1 MLLCFVA
8 FKVGGGDVKLI
19 AMLGA
24 FLGPQQ
30 GITAMLWTFVLAA
43 CMGLIVLIW
52 RVGPM
57 RTIVLAFRRIAF
69 ALAPMWF
76 RPLTDEDHAQFQPPL
91 FLAPAR
97 SGGGD
102 DSVLCGGL
110 PNLVNATMPSN
121 RLKSHDFA
129 ALAKRI
135 SAWTTNSLLTLIVLV
150 AGLGFGRQTLKWWA
164 ADASPSSVVA
174 LPTDSPDDLAQ
185 LHTLQ
190 FGDNS
195 WSLRRRLV
203 AGDKNKAVEQ
213 LRTACR
219 EVLVTGASADK
230 PPTGEDRFLA
240 FLAGSTPV
248 DQEPGKWRLYELQE
262 TFPDDGRRGETL
274 DAPAGAGET
283 EPCPIR
289 VSRGGVGTGIAGG
302 RQAMDVEHVSVG
314 GAFYRRTLWLE

>member
-1 MLLCFVA
+1 M
-8 FKVGGGDVKLI
+8 
-19 AMLGA
+19 
-24 FLGPQQ
+24 
-30 GITAMLWTFVLAA
+30 
-43 CMGLIVLIW
+43 
-52 RVGPM
+52 
-57 RTIVLAFRRIAF
+57 
-69 ALAPMWF
+69 
-76 RPLTDEDHAQFQPPL
+76 
-91 FLAPAR
+91 
-97 SGGGD
+97 
-102 DSVLCGGL
+102 
-110 PNLVNATMPSN
+110 NATMPSN

-174 LPTDSPDDLAQ
+174 LPTDSPDNLAQ

-262 TFPDDGRRGETL
+262 TFPMTVGVARPWTPPPEPVKPNLVQSGYRVAVWGLALPAGDKQWMLSTFQSEAPSTGGRSGLSDVPVPPEGRRMLSLSAASGRIIALSGPDRPGEWRTFYDDWFARQGCRSVAGWQPTGPAWYAKFAAHGDSVDIRFGPDGRGGLSGLLMMTPNE
-274 DAPAGAGET
+274 
-283 EPCPIR
+283 
-289 VSRGGVGTGIAGG
+289 SR
-302 RQAMDVEHVSVG
+302 
-314 GAFYRRTLWLE
+314 RR